1 MGLASCFRPRDMS
14 DDTPVRTPR
23 PTMSPGI
30 TPSRSAPFRLCI
42 PSPDHLTLPTVR
54 HRQQTK
60 KRKTGS
66 TLEAN
71 RGIFTSDEN
80 AMIDKLLG
88 CGQDHLFS
96 RGPRP
101 APTTTTSAGSSRR
114 PPSATRATPVASR
127 STSPTPRSSSRIP
140 RRAPTPSTGG
150 PPRCPTASWSSTRPR
165 STSS

>member
-1 MGLASCFRPRDMS
+1 MRRARVMGLASCFRPRDMS

-30 TPSRSAPFRLCI
+30 TLSRSAPFRLCI

-60 KRKTGS
+60 KRKTAS

-71 RGIFTSDEN
+71 RGIFTADEN

-88 CGQDHLFS
+88 CGQDHLFLS
-96 RGPRP
+96 L
-101 APTTTTSAGSSRR
+101 
-114 PPSATRATPVASR
+114 
-127 STSPTPRSSSRIP
+127 IHI
-140 RRAPTPSTGG
+140 
-150 PPRCPTASWSSTRPR
+150 
-165 STSS
+165 